1 MCDGYTSSSILWL
14 YIKRIFPNANL
25 NFTVHE
31 HKQHGLED
39 KVEYIIEEHYNLVL
53 VLDAGSFDGEFM
65 RRLQEAGIEVL
76 CEDHHMLPDDYDMEK
91 ETPSNAIII
100 NNQLSPNYSNKSL
113 CGAGV
118 VYKFCE
124 VLDDILGI
132 NLSKEF
138 IDLVALGEIA
148 DVMNRCD
155 VETNYIITVSYTHLT
170 LPTKA

>member
-1 MCDGYTSSSILWL
+1 
-14 YIKRIFPNANL
+14 
-25 NFTVHE
+25 
-31 HKQHGLED
+31 
-39 KVEYIIEEHYNLVL
+39 
-53 VLDAGSFDGEFM
+53 
-65 RRLQEAGIEVL
+65 
-76 CEDHHMLPDDYDMEK
+76 MLPDDYDMEK

-138 IDLVALGEIA
+138 IDLDELIEKQEEKS
-148 DVMNRCD
+148 R
-155 VETNYIITVSYTHLT
+155 T
-170 LPTKA
+170 